1 MLKTMG
7 NKSLGINY
15 FFVPDNKDN
24 LILTSDGV
32 LVNYDTFKMLS
43 KKEYE
48 ELKKQNSSQLYSY
61 EKSKNQGRLILKDN
75 AEISLEKLL
84 ETNREDNKV
93 EEMQEFVAEKE
104 IKKPTEKS
112 RKVSNKK
119 VFKKKFNFFKSV
131 FNVERFIMLLIS
143 IFTII
148 LSIYYTYSYLLKTN
162 PPLIAMILSISML
175 LFSLIGVQL
184 ISVFWK
190 KKNYLI
196 SILLA
201 FTSLT
206 TIVFSIYT
214 SLEVNMARYLEDT
227 KVVEV
232 EKAKTSTDNLL
243 LESLQRQMT
252 ENRKQVEITTS
263 DMEYYKSRGLNTF
276 SQREILD
283 RLNAEYKEMSEK
295 EMEILSGNVEVVI
308 DKQSENSYS
317 TASSLAEVVSNAIG
331 INRDTFQMIIT
342 IFASCFIDLIS
353 PIALFIFA
361 YNWKDPKKR
370 KGSKI

>member
-1 MLKTMG
+1 
-7 NKSLGINY
+7 
-15 FFVPDNKDN
+15 
-24 LILTSDGV
+24 
-32 LVNYDTFKMLS
+32 
-43 KKEYE
+43 
-48 ELKKQNSSQLYSY
+48 
-61 EKSKNQGRLILKDN
+61 
-75 AEISLEKLL
+75 
-84 ETNREDNKV
+84 
-93 EEMQEFVAEKE
+93 
-104 IKKPTEKS
+104 
-112 RKVSNKK
+112 
-119 VFKKKFNFFKSV
+119 
-131 FNVERFIMLLIS
+131 MLLIS

-162 PPLIAMILSISML
+162 PPTIAMILSVSML

-184 ISVFWK
+184 ITVFWK
-190 KKNYLI
+190 KRNFLI

-201 FTSLT
+201 FTSFT
-206 TIVFSIYT
+206 TIIFSIYT